1 MLEHWLA
8 VDHQVVV
15 GQMGRSAGGK
25 KTEKD
30 KQVLDSSFCMKQ
42 WLQAMLNAPSELTLS
57 VIGQA
62 DEERAEKY
70 PNLTTPH
77 TLKALQA
84 ISFFL

>member
-1 MLEHWLA
+1 
-8 VDHQVVV
+8 
-15 GQMGRSAGGK
+15 MGRSAGGK

-30 KQVLDSSFCMKQ
+30 KQVIDSSFWMEE
-42 WLQAMLNAPSELTLS
+42 WPLAMLNVPAELTLP
-57 VIGQA
+57 VNGQA

-84 ISFFL
+84 ISFWLKLLRFCYA